1 MTTAAVCGYL
11 GGNPRTVHRLAGLL
25 LAALSDQQ
33 SHPVPLPSLIKD
45 VKLTPG
51 AAVLALSAAQGA
63 KPAPLSP
70 STLPIRRDGLRYL
83 QSVLSGP
90 LCERAGRGR
99 HFMGTLAR
107 LGSPGLNAQGWCAE
121 RRRDVRLHFGKT
133 GSYET
138 SGGTIDLW
146 TVGGIQFA
154 TGEAYSYVVL
164 MGTGSVTEPWASGL
178 GAGYVT
184 APLVNALL
192 EDLATLESPQSARAD
207 PSAFKARKLNRGPL

>member
-11 GGNPRTVHRLAGLL
+11 GGSPRTVHRLAGLL
-25 LAALSDQQ
+25 LAALSGQQ
-33 SHPVPLPSLIKD
+33 SHPVSLPSLLDD
-45 VKLTPG
+45 VRLTPG
-51 AAVLALSAAQGA
+51 AAVLTSSAAQDA

-70 STLPIRRDGLRYL
+70 STLPIRPAGLAYL
-83 QSVLSGP
+83 RNVLSGP
-90 LCERAGRGR
+90 LCERAGHSRR
-99 HFMGTLAR
+99 FIGTLAR

-133 GSYET
+133 GSYEA

-164 MGTGSVTEPWASGL
+164 MGTGSGAKPWASGF

-192 EDLATLESPQSARAD
+192 EDLATLESPRRNILTQRQ
-207 PSAFKARKLNRGPL
+207 KT